1 MTDYTTKAARD
12 ALMGSIAAEYYLAA
26 VPPSEAR
33 LLAAVRNL
41 KDACDKLEARAE
53 AAERER
59 DEALERAKLYDMGVC
74 PNLAHLNLEERI
86 AALERE
92 RDEHKLAFEQG
103 YEMTKAMG
111 ERIAAMEKALRDA
124 LERYQAVIESEWS
137 PGFTDAQ
144 WKKEP
149 EVADLWAVLEG
160 KP

>member
-41 KDACDKLEARAE
+41 KDACDALEARAE
-53 AAERER
+53 AAEK
-59 DEALERAKLYDMGVC
+59 RAEFYA
-74 PNLAHLNLEERI
+74 PNCCDRI
-86 AALERE
+86 AAL
-92 RDEHKLAFEQG
+92 
-103 YEMTKAMG
+103 
-111 ERIAAMEKALRDA
+111 EKALRDA